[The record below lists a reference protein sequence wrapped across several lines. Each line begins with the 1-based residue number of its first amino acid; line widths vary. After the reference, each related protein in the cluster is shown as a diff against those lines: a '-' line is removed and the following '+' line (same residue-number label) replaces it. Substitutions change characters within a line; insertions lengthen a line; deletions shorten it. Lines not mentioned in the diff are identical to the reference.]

1 MTYSWQQE
9 AGLDWLTCFWRRFWL
24 ALTCFSRRGQFWQ
37 WAILARIL
45 WPSRASR
52 FCQGCSS
59 NCPGYYLLSA
69 RNIISIYCRH
79 WSHLA
84 PSGWSILTLLSQEFL
99 NIYIVTISQYWHCHH
114 FYPKSFPSKWG
125 LVLTALKNCSAL
137 RWCIGGLLVQNCWCI
152 GGLLVP
158 SAMCNRPKEADYTN
172 TIYLAGDYYH

>member
-84 PSGWSILTLLSQEFL
+84 PSGWSILTLSPFLSQEFL
-99 NIYIVTISQYWHCHH
+99 KQVGTGSHC
-114 FYPKSFPSKWG
+114 FAK
-125 LVLTALKNCSAL
+125 LQC
-137 RWCIGGLLVQNCWCI
+137 WCIGGLLVQNCWCI

>member
-24 ALTCFSRRGQFWQ
+24 ALTCFSGRGQFWQ

-84 PSGWSILTLLSQEFL
+84 PSGWSILTLSPFLSQEFL
-99 NIYIVTISQYWHCHH
+99 KQVGTGSHC
-114 FYPKSFPSKWG
+114 FAK
-125 LVLTALKNCSAL
+125 LQC
-137 RWCIGGLLVQNCWCI
+137 WCIGGLLVQNCWCI